1 MLVLTRKI
9 DEQIVIGDNIKI
21 TVIKV
26 RNNQVRIGISAPRDV
41 RVLRGELEPKE
52 AEATQS
58 DDTQMVVDLDLD
70 DKSTQALLKTT
81 EEIETSY
88 RPTTAKKPAQSPASI
103 ANRPQ
108 PSAVERT
115 TPTAS
120 AAINASANRVGHM
133 LPSGNTSNRM
143 TAAIDATDTVS
154 QNDASPEL
162 RVYSGKVSRRT
173 GEGSLKRSPLANYFT
188 AP

>member
-58 DDTQMVVDLDLD
+58 DDTQMVVDLELD
-70 DKSTQALLKTT
+70 DESTQALLKTT

-88 RPTTAKKPAQSPASI
+88 RPPRRSQLNRLPRSLTALNLRLS
-103 ANRPQ
+103 NERLRPHPQRLMHQ
-108 PSAVERT
+108 PTVWGTCCHRET
-115 TPTAS
+115 HPTA
-120 AAINASANRVGHM
+120 
-133 LPSGNTSNRM
+133 
-143 TAAIDATDTVS
+143 
-154 QNDASPEL
+154 
-162 RVYSGKVSRRT
+162 
-173 GEGSLKRSPLANYFT
+173 
-188 AP
+188 

>member
-120 AAINASANRVGHM
+120 AASNASANRVGHM

-143 TAAIDATDTVS
+143 TAAIDATETDS
-154 QNDASPEL
+154 QKSTEAEL
-162 RVYSGKVSRRT
+162 RIYSGKVSRRT
-173 GEGSLKRSPLANYFT
+173 GSGSLKRSPLANYFT

>member
-26 RNNQVRIGISAPRDV
+26 RNNQVRLGISAPRDV

-52 AEATQS
+52 NAATE
-58 DDTQMVVDLDLD
+58 TANTELVVDLDLND
-70 DKSTQALLKTT
+70 EATQALLQTT
-81 EEIETSY
+81 EEIETNY
-88 RPTTAKKPAQSPASI
+88 RPGVAKKPSQSPASI
-103 ANRPQ
+103 AKRTQ
-108 PSAVERT
+108 PSPVGQTQPKATAVANGT
-115 TPTAS
+115 T
-120 AAINASANRVGHM
+120 NRIGRM
-133 LPSGNTSNRM
+133 LPSENTANRM
-143 TAAIDATDTVS
+143 TAAIDATETDS
-154 QNDASPEL
+154 QKSTEAEL
-162 RVYSGKVSRRT
+162 RIYSGKVSRRT

>member
-26 RNNQVRIGISAPRDV
+26 RNNQVRLGISAPRDI

-52 AEATQS
+52 SEATETT
-58 DDTQMVVDLDLD
+58 DTQLVVDLDLND
-70 DKSTQALLKTT
+70 EATQALLKTT
-81 EEIETSY
+81 EDIEATY
-88 RPTTAKKPAQSPASI
+88 RPAAAKKPAQSPASI
-103 ANRPQ
+103 AKRPQ

-115 TPTAS
+115 PPPSSLAGKGS
-120 AAINASANRVGHM
+120 SNRVGHM
-133 LPSGNTSNRM
+133 LPSENTANRM

-154 QNDASPEL
+154 QKSPDSEL

-173 GEGSLKRSPLANYFT
+173 GEGSLKRSPLAGYFT

>member
-41 RVLRGELEPKE
+41 RVLRGELEPNETE
-52 AEATQS
+52 ASES
-58 DDTQMVVDLDLD
+58 NDTQLVVDLDLED
-70 DKSTQALLKTT
+70 EATQSLLKTT

-88 RPTTAKKPAQSPASI
+88 RPTAAKKPSPSAESV
-103 ANRPQ
+103 AKRPQ

-115 TPTAS
+115 TPIAS
-120 AAINASANRVGHM
+120 APNNASTNRVGHM

-143 TAAIDATDTVS
+143 TAAIDATDTAS
-154 QNDASPEL
+154 QKDASPEL

>member
-26 RNNQVRIGISAPRDV
+26 RNNQVRLGISAPRDV

-52 AEATQS
+52 TEAQDS
-58 DDTQMVVDLDLD
+58 DDTQMVVDLELD
-70 DKSTQALLKTT
+70 DEATQALLKTT

-88 RPTTAKKPAQSPASI
+88 RPTAAKKPTQSPDSI
-103 ANRPQ
+103 AKRPQ
-108 PSAVERT
+108 PSAVKRT
-115 TPTAS
+115 PPINSTTGGAS
-120 AAINASANRVGHM
+120 VDRVGHV
-133 LPSGNTSNRM
+133 LPSRNTTNRM
-143 TAAIDATDTVS
+143 TAAIDATETAS
-154 QNDASPEL
+154 QNATNPEPQ
-162 RVYSGKVSRRT
+162 VFSGKVSRRT
-173 GEGSLKRSPLANYFT
+173 GEGALKRSPLANYFT